1 MISPEMYDKIKLFDK
16 YMITDEIGDWIGIAP
31 DAPKEAKEA
40 YREFEA
46 EQNEA
51 HKHGVKI

>member
-1 MISPEMYDKIKLFDK
+1 MITPEMYDKLKLFID
-16 YMITDEIGDWIGIAP
+16 YALSDEIGDMVGIAP
-31 DAPKEAKEA
+31 DAPEEAKEA

-51 HKHGVKI
+51 HKRGVKI